1 MVAVTLSPS
10 DVAAGVLPADPVTR
24 VGLAAARV
32 LAGLLW
38 IQNLSWKSPTGPN
51 FGGLRE
57 WTENAVNHEVFGPWA
72 WTVEHVV
79 LPNFSAF
86 AWMTLIVETCLGA
99 FLLVGL
105 ATRFWAVVG
114 LAQTIAITLSAV
126 NTPGEWFWS
135 YALMFAL
142 HLAILG
148 AAAGRA
154 YGLDAVLRP
163 RWRAQRGRVAK
174 LLLVVS

>member
-1 MVAVTLSPS
+1 MTASPS
-10 DVAAGVLPADPVTR
+10 PAAAALPADRVTR
-24 VGLAAARV
+24 AALAIARV

-51 FGGLRE
+51 FGGLHE
-57 WTENAVNHEVFGPWA
+57 WTENAVDHPVFAPWA
-72 WTVEHVV
+72 WTVEHIV
-79 LPNFSAF
+79 LPNFAAF

-114 LAQTIAITLSAV
+114 LAQTAAITLSAV

-148 AAAGRA
+148 AAAGRTF
-154 YGLDAVLRP
+154 GLDGVLRP
-163 RWRAQRGRVAK
+163 TWRSQHGPVAK